1 MRMRFAMKIFRLKAF
16 IYSGGSGVKWQTS
29 INLKNQAVFDTLTV
43 CDATID
49 LSIATIDLTRKSIT
63 AQARWLTE
71 LVTELTDQIKEKM
84 KRSVLKVNGSK
95 ELLTKDKQ
103 KKTVF

>member
-1 MRMRFAMKIFRLKAF
+1 M
-16 IYSGGSGVKWQTS
+16 KWQTS

-43 CDATID
+43 CDAIID

-71 LVTELTDQIKEKM
+71 LVTELTD
-84 KRSVLKVNGSK
+84 
-95 ELLTKDKQ
+95 
-103 KKTVF
+103 